1 MKTDLGVCLFN
12 LKAFIFTHPD
22 PDHLTFQYPYTDPA
36 LRTWVLNSA
45 LETQRGTL
53 QHSTALG
60 GSCLFPGYMLTAH
73 APWLLMLIP
82 HPEHLGLVKA
92 VQQGKL
98 GPHLAVR
105 QLEPPRHI
113 KYKASLFSVM
123 TQLMSDSAGINF
135 RDRDEAFMSSI

>member
-53 QHSTALG
+53 QHSTALWG
-60 GSCLFPGYMLTAH
+60 ILPISWLH
-73 APWLLMLIP
+73 ADSTCS
-82 HPEHLGLVKA
+82 
-92 VQQGKL
+92 
-98 GPHLAVR
+98 LAPDVD
-105 QLEPPRHI
+105 PTP
-113 KYKASLFSVM
+113 
-123 TQLMSDSAGINF
+123 
-135 RDRDEAFMSSI
+135 